1 MTRFFRRCDPVKTS
15 AGSVKLPQQ
24 QRIVFNMKYFD
35 EMKYEEISEV
45 LGVTVGALKASYH
58 HAVKKD

>member
-1 MTRFFRRCDPVKTS
+1 VL
-15 AGSVKLPQQ
+15 KLPQQ

-45 LGVTVGALKASYH
+45 LGVTVGALKH
-58 HAVKKD
+58 PITMP